1 MLFTRPSHWKNKI
14 AVSQAAGAGASR
26 YGGGALF
33 CSRTQ
38 KGERDMPAFT
48 DVFQR
53 VEQKYLL
60 DSAQYEAVQTVLA
73 PHMRPDAFGRST
85 VCGIY
90 FDTPDR
96 RLVRATLE
104 KPVYKEKLRLRTY
117 GVPQADSPAFVE
129 LKKKYRGVVYKRR
142 AEMPYAEAF
151 DWLCRGCPPAEDG
164 QILREIAWFL
174 QFYETLEP
182 AAVLCYDRTA
192 LYGREDE
199 GLRVTFDEAIRWR
212 GEALDL
218 RCGDAGA
225 RLIRDGQA
233 LMEVKTSGGMPLWLS
248 DALCALGVYPTS
260 FSKYGAASRCAAR
273 AAG

>member
-1 MLFTRPSHWKNKI
+1 
-14 AVSQAAGAGASR
+14 
-26 YGGGALF
+26 
-33 CSRTQ
+33 
-38 KGERDMPAFT
+38 
-48 DVFQR
+48 
-53 VEQKYLL
+53 
-60 DSAQYEAVQTVLA
+60 
-73 PHMRPDAFGRST
+73 
-85 VCGIY
+85 
-90 FDTPDR
+90 
-96 RLVRATLE
+96 
-104 KPVYKEKLRLRTY
+104 
-117 GVPQADSPAFVE
+117 
-129 LKKKYRGVVYKRR
+129 
-142 AEMPYAEAF
+142 MPYAEAF
-151 DWLCRGCPPAEDG
+151 DWLCRGCPPAADG